1 MSRDGIDL
9 ELVDG
14 VLTIQGEKREEK
26 KDEGVQGLR
35 YERRWGSFAA
45 NITASHENGILSIR
59 VPKAE
64 EAKGRKIEIGDGDR
78 KQVTEGVR
86 DVS

>member
-1 MSRDGIDL
+1 
-9 ELVDG
+9 VDA
-14 VLTIQGEKREEK
+14 T
-26 KDEGVQGLR
+26 
-35 YERRWGSFAA
+35 

-64 EAKGRKIEIGDGDR
+64 EARGRKIEITDGDR
-78 KQVTEGVR
+78 NQATEGGR